1 MFLGFISVATVCLLV
16 TEATPYNHEYHPNE
30 TIDVYDYF
38 CKGYTASVF
47 DYFIKCV
54 SATNDVVVFP
64 TFCLAGYPPPLNGT
78 SLPLYAGKCPS
89 IFISSDNNSLGWFFL
104 PKTISTN
111 LSTFNEEVM
120 CKGINRTGVLC
131 GKCDD
136 LFRVSLNSLS
146 FECISD
152 EHCHDYNWLYFI
164 MAHIVPVTVL
174 FLLVV
179 FYDIKL
185 TSGYAYSYIL
195 ISQIVSL
202 HSIGRAMEVGLL
214 YVTKASAS
222 KIIFW
227 PILSFYSIWSLD
239 MGHILAPNVC
249 VNTPINTL
257 DAIALQY
264 LPAYYS
270 LLLCVFVYCLSY
282 CRKYKKLA
290 RVWNLFSCC
299 FSLSKHRT
307 NFSSLLVNV
316 FAIFLLLSYS
326 KLLEMSLMLLSPTYL
341 YDITGSRYNAVYL
354 YDGTVNYFQGTKVIL
369 LNIFAIFT
377 LIVFI
382 IIPPFLLL
390 FYPMRQFR
398 RVLQYLNLNRPGLV
412 TFVNSFQ
419 ECYKDGTNG
428 TRDYR
433 WFSAV
438 YFLLRIITYS
448 IFLPLQSLLYH
459 YVQIMLVVQV
469 LLILVLLMILF
480 LSPYKQHY
488 YNKLDISLFVLIIF
502 IISLG
507 IVNYVFETEIH
518 PVGIEVLLMISFI
531 IPFVC
536 AVLYISY
543 YTVLKL
549 IVCTRLS
556 YKAWYTMRQVH
567 NTSDIDS
574 FVQDKAT
581 VSHTFT
587 TDRNDL
593 TPSLPDRLVHPFSY
607 SEDDNFISVNYGS
620 TDQKR

>member
-1 MFLGFISVATVCLLV
+1 MIGLVLFLLLNSEV
-16 TEATPYNHEYHPNE
+16 LSLNSSAAWSLDPYEQFCGYNE
-30 TIDVYDYF
+30 TQFSTYVT
-38 CKGYTASVF
+38 CNYTNEYVT
-47 DYFIKCV
+47 V
-54 SATNDVVVFP
+54 NQP
-64 TFCLAGYPPPLNGT
+64 FCLTFIDNT
-78 SLPLYAGKCPS
+78 TDQFFFGKCPILNLNIHTSVKLSSS
-89 IFISSDNNSLGWFFL
+89 II
-104 PKTISTN
+104 TN
-111 LSTFNEEVM
+111 VSTFNEDIM
-120 CKGINRTGVLC
+120 CAQNNRTGVLC
-131 GKCDD
+131 GKCNSS
-136 LFRVSLNSLS
+136 FGISLNTIF

-152 EHCHDYNWLYFI
+152 EHCHSYNWLYFI

-174 FLLVV
+174 FLFVI
-179 FYDIKL
+179 FFDIKL
-185 TSGYAYSYIL
+185 TSGYANSYIL
-195 ISQIVSL
+195 FSQVISSQIISRSATNGLINSKLSL
-202 HSIGRAMEVGLL
+202 KVFNKLLVG
-214 YVTKASAS
+214 
-222 KIIFW
+222 
-227 PILSFYSIWSLD
+227 FYSIWNLD
-239 MGHILAPNVC
+239 LGQIIGKNLCASKSIDNMD
-249 VNTPINTL
+249 T
-257 DAIALQY
+257 IALQY
-264 LPAYYS
+264 ISSYYS
-270 LLLCVFVYCLSY
+270 FLLIIIAYCSISLISNKDFVLLRACKWSICTTLIHS
-282 CRKYKKLA
+282 R
-290 RVWNLFSCC
+290 LFQ
-299 FSLSKHRT
+299 K
-307 NFSSLLVNV
+307 SSTILINA
-316 FAIFLLLSYS
+316 FAIFYLLSCS
-326 KLLEMSLMLLSPTYL
+326 KLLAVSLMLLCPTYL
-341 YDITGSRYNAVYL
+341 YSARTGSSYKAVYL

-438 YFLLRIITYS
+438 YFLLRI
-448 IFLPLQSLLYH
+448 
-459 YVQIMLVVQV
+459 MLMTIYFFFGGIYDYKIAVMILDQV
-469 LLILVLLMILF
+469 LIMFALVLVAFLLPYRQRFYNHLDVSILLFGVFIFSLAIANTFF
-480 LSPYKQHY
+480 LGT
-488 YNKLDISLFVLIIF
+488 NKPASQI
-502 IISLG
+502 
-507 IVNYVFETEIH
+507 
-518 PVGIEVLLMISFI
+518 IEVLLMISFI

-607 SEDDNFISVNYGS
+607 SEHDNFISVNYGS